1 MYNWL
6 NHDSEVQ
13 CTCSAHRWY
22 TGHNDLYFSVQSQ
35 GSELSD
41 LIDNVNGWWAEFE
54 TARSKVAEMREELTD
69 QLPLGGSSPYVM
81 KQDEEIQVRIE

>member
-1 MYNWL
+1 MILKYNV
-6 NHDSEVQ
+6 HVVPTDG
-13 CTCSAHRWY
+13 